1 MTPPFDYVLSILRS
15 KIPGNPADKQKQVD
29 AAIKIL
35 TEGKGYLT
43 KDQPKKIVFFKDIV

>member
-1 MTPPFDYVLSILRS
+1 MQFDYVIGILIG
-15 KIPGNPADKQKQVD
+15 IPGHPQDKKKEVD

-43 KDQPKKIVFFKDIV
+43 KEPPKKIIFFEDIV